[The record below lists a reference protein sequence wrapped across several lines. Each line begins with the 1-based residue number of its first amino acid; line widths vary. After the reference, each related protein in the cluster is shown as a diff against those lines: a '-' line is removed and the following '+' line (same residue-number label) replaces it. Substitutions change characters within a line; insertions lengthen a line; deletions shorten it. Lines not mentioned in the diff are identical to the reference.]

1 MNAFDYSCKRDH
13 HAAHA
18 HDHPATH
25 PAKPVPKTPN
35 PSPGA
40 IYTCPM
46 HPEVRQ
52 TGPGACPLC
61 GMGLQLE
68 AGSAAGDDGP
78 NPELV
83 DFTRRLWVA
92 TVLTVPLLVLTMS
105 PYLGITAVRE
115 LFGEHESMWIELA
128 LSAPVILWSGW
139 PFFERG

>member
-1 MNAFDYSCKRDH
+1 M
-13 HAAHA
+13 
-18 HDHPATH
+18 
-25 PAKPVPKTPN
+25 PAKAATAGAYDKVPADW
-35 PSPGA
+35 SGSV
-40 IYTCPM
+40 YTCPM

-68 AGSAAGDDGP
+68 AGSAAADEGP

-105 PYLGITAVRE
+105 PFLGITAVRDF
-115 LFGEHESMWIELA
+115 FGEH
-128 LSAPVILWSGW
+128 
-139 PFFERG
+139 